1 MKSKHYIWTFALL
14 GLTACGSE
22 ADSVMPGIVE
32 EEPIQVIPNKN
43 IPIQFGLSE
52 QANTRADGTYYVEG
66 HQNNV
71 IPAGRKVGVF
81 GYYQGYEVWNGN
93 MGADFF
99 YNEPMTVETP
109 LSGSKTTYLTYSPL
123 RFWPNG
129 NQDGKEE
136 MLSFYAYYPY
146 VEDAAAA
153 DTLGLEI
160 KKEPFLLGGQGEFL
174 FTCKDNA
181 SEQIDF
187 MISTLNKDQ
196 KRSDYL
202 DGDKRVPMTFYHQ
215 LSRILININIDP
227 ATETIIDIDNNA
239 TVVTKPRVYDQITE
253 VKVVGVHKRATFI
266 PSRIEERNK
275 WVIPGKNDTIRLI
288 GDVTI
293 DNLPGTNQNLVG
305 SPETALLLIPQRCGE
320 DLVSQKIVIKLHKAG
335 KGTEDNDENYKT
347 IPFDLTDLWL
357 SGRDYEYNFRIGE
370 ADDLQDTTDFRGNAG
385 IPEDGG
391 LITNS

>member
-81 GYYQGYEVWNGN
+81 GYYQGYEGWDTSP
-93 MGADFF
+93 MRADFF
-99 YNEPMTVETP
+99 YNEPMAVETP
-109 LSGSKTTYLTYSPL
+109 LQNSKTTYLTYSPL

-146 VEDAAAA
+146 VKDDAAA
-153 DTLGLEI
+153 TQLGL
-160 KKEPFLLGGQGEFL
+160 KLSKEEFLKGQGEFV

-187 MISTLNKDQ
+187 MVSTLGKDQ

-202 DGDKRVPMTFYHQ
+202 DGDKRVPLTFYHQ

-227 ATETIIDIDNNA
+227 ATETIIDSDNNA

-266 PSRIEERNK
+266 PSKIEERAK
-275 WVIPGKNDTIRLI
+275 WEIPLNNNPIRLV
-288 GDVTI
+288 GDVTV

-305 SPETALLLIPQRCGE
+305 SPETALLLIPQRCQQE
-320 DLVSQKIVIKLHKAG
+320 THKIVIKLHKVG
-335 KGTEDNDENYKT
+335 QGTEDNDENYKT
-347 IPFDLTDLWL
+347 FTVALTDLWL
-357 SGRDYEYNFRIGE
+357 SGRDYEYNFRVSE
-370 ADDLQDTTDFRGNAG
+370 TDELQDTTDFRGNAG

>member
-66 HQNNV
+66 HDNNV

-81 GYYQGYEVWNGN
+81 GYYQGYEEWETSP
-93 MGADFF
+93 MKADFF
-99 YNEPMTVETP
+99 YNEPMTVEAP
-109 LSGSKTTYLTYSPL
+109 LSDETKTTYLTYSPL

-129 NQDGKEE
+129 NENGKEE

-153 DTLGLEI
+153 TALGLEMT
-160 KKEPFLLGGQGEFL
+160 KEKFLLGQGEFV
-174 FTCKDNA
+174 FTCKDKA

-187 MISTLNKDQ
+187 MISDLDKDQ

-202 DGDKRVPMTFYHQ
+202 DGDKRVPITFYHQ

-227 ATETIIDIDNNA
+227 ATETIIDSDNNA

-266 PSRIEERNK
+266 PSKIEERAK
-275 WVIPGKNDTIRLI
+275 WEIPLNDNPIRLV
-288 GDVTI
+288 GDVTV

-305 SPETALLLIPQRCGE
+305 SPETALLLIPQRCQQE
-320 DLVSQKIVIKLHKAG
+320 THKIVIKLHKVG
-335 KGTEDNDENYKT
+335 QGTEDNDENYKT
-347 IPFDLTDLWL
+347 FPVALIDLWL
-357 SGRDYEYNFRIGE
+357 SGRDYEYNFRVSE
-370 ADDLQDTTDFRGNAG
+370 TDELQDTTDFRGNAG

>member
-81 GYYQGYEVWNGN
+81 GYYQGYEEWETSP
-93 MGADFF
+93 MKADFF

-109 LSGSKTTYLTYSPL
+109 LQDSKTTDLTYSPL

-146 VEDAAAA
+146 VEDDAAATA
-153 DTLGLEI
+153 LGLEMT
-160 KKEPFLLGGQGEFL
+160 KEKFLMGQGEFV
-174 FTCKDNA
+174 FTCKDKA
-181 SEQIDF
+181 SKQIDF
-187 MISTLNKDQ
+187 MISVLDKNQ

-227 ATETIIDIDNNA
+227 ATETTIDSDNNA
-239 TVVTKPRVYDQITE
+239 TVVTLPRVYDKVAE

-266 PSRIEERNK
+266 PSKIEDRAK
-275 WVIPGKNDTIRLI
+275 WEIPLNDNPIRLV

-305 SPETALLLIPQRCGE
+305 SPETALLLIPQRCQQE
-320 DLVSQKIVIKLHKAG
+320 THKIVIKLHKVG
-335 KGTEDNDENYKT
+335 QGTEDNDENYKT
-347 IPFDLTDLWL
+347 FTVALTDLWL
-357 SGRDYEYNFRIGE
+357 SGRDYEYNFRVSE
-370 ADDLQDTTDFRGNAG
+370 TDELQDTTDFRGNAG